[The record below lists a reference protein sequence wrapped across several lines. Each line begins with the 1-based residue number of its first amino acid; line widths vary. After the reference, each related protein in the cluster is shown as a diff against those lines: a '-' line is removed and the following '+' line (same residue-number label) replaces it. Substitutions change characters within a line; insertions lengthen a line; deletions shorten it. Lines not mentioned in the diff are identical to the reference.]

1 MVIEGT
7 IYLQSKAEIG
17 LSESVN
23 ISLFV
28 WPAKSIYDLCKV
40 DEFICKVG
48 SMLLTLITWN
58 ARINTHVYYEFY
70 AYHSVNIRV

>member
-48 SMLLTLITWN
+48 SMLLTLIT
-58 ARINTHVYYEFY
+58 
-70 AYHSVNIRV
+70 